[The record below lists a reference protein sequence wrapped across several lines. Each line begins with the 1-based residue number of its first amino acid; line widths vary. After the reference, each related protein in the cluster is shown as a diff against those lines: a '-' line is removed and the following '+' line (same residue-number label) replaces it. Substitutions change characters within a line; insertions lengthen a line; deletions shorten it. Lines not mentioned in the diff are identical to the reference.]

1 MSGMDVLRERIARAL
16 WDETQH
22 KQPEGR
28 LARSWDEAPIP
39 SREELIAYADA
50 VIAALGLREVA
61 TIAWDGE
68 PSMSGKPH
76 RMSLGVD
83 HDLEK
88 LKRAIVEVGPVKYK
102 PGARIE
108 TRYVTPWERIED
120 DQ

>member
-16 WDETQH
+16 WENRYPGVEQAG
-22 KQPEGR
+22 P
-28 LARSWDEAPIP
+28 LADLA
-39 SREELIAYADA
+39 LTDADA

-76 RMSLGVD
+76 RMSLGGD
-83 HDLEK
+83 HDPEE
-88 LKRAIVEVGPVKYK
+88 LKRAIVEVGSVKYK

-108 TRYVTPWERIED
+108 TRYVTPWERIEED
-120 DQ
+120 T